1 MCTDNKTSKIKQKH
15 HREECSL
22 DLANFALYK
31 KEEICAKRSDS
42 SFLTGSR
49 NVCNWEYKT
58 VLKSQNNNK

>member
-49 NVCNWEYKT
+49 NVCN
-58 VLKSQNNNK
+58 